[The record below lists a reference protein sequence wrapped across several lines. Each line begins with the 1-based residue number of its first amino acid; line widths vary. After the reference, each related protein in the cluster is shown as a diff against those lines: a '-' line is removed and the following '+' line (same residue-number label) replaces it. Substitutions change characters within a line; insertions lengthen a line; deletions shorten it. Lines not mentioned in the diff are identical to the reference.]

1 MPSLILPSASSVPAN
16 SSAIKSSAIDRVVGT
31 SVPLNRYLIFASI
44 AVLGCAL
51 DLFSKQAIFAWRGF
65 PLVHERQSIWWV
77 WEPFVGVE
85 TAVNTGA
92 LFGFGGGWGRLFALL
107 SIAAA
112 IAIPTWLFYFRAGTS
127 AWLTV
132 ALSCVMAGILGNLYD
147 RLGLWVEP
155 GMPPEWNSGVRDW
168 ILFRWQR
175 WTWPNFN
182 IADSLLVTGAVMLLW
197 QALREPSSSSTSVTK
212 TATGT

>member
-1 MPSLILPSASSVPAN
+1 MPSLTLPSASNVPV
-16 SSAIKSSAIDRVVGT
+16 KSSAIDGAGTT
-31 SVPLNRYLIFASI
+31 SVPRNRYFIFASI
-44 AVLGCAL
+44 AALGCAA
-51 DLFSKQAIFAWRGF
+51 DLITKQLVFAWRGS
-65 PLVHERQSIWWV
+65 PHVLERQSIWWL
-77 WEPFVGVE
+77 WEPFIGIE

-92 LFGFGGGWGRLFALL
+92 LFGVGGGWGRFFALL

-112 IAIPTWLFYFRAGTS
+112 IAIPVWLFYFRAATS

-155 GMPPEWNSGVRDW
+155 GMPAEWSSGVRDW
-168 ILFRWQR
+168 ILFRWRQF
-175 WTWPNFN
+175 TWPNFN

-197 QALREPSSSSTSVTK
+197 QAFRESPPAAKSAANAISPKTSS
-212 TATGT
+212 